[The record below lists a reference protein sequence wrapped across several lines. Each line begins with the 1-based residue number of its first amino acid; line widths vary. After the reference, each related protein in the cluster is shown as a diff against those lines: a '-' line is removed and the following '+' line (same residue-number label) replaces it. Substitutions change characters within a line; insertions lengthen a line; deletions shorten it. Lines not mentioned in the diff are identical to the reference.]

1 MGVAHHLARVTTGY
15 WIKNLH
21 LSYAVTIK
29 TTHEFEWYKV
39 FVEIDWKNFE
49 KDLMFLLLFLKYGR
63 KIPAE

>member
-39 FVEIDWKNFE
+39 TC
-49 KDLMFLLLFLKYGR
+49 
-63 KIPAE
+63 